1 MEVKDIKIITKEDY
15 EKLYKDRIN
24 FGFDS
29 IYFRYATAI
38 DELKTLKEKVE
49 GRNYDAW
56 AQQCK
61 GHFYK
66 TLEQLVQA
74 HKEN

>member
-1 MEVKDIKIITKEDY
+1 MEVENIKIITKEDY
-15 EKLYKDRIN
+15 EKLCKDRMD

-29 IYFRYATAI
+29 IYFRYAIAI
-38 DELKTLKEKVE
+38 DELRELKEKVE
-49 GRNYDAW
+49 GRSYYTW
-56 AQQCK
+56 AQQSK
-61 GHFYK
+61 GRFYK

>member
-1 MEVKDIKIITKEDY
+1 MEVENIKIITKEDY
-15 EKLYKDRIN
+15 EKLCKDRMD

-38 DELKTLKEKVE
+38 DELRELKEKVE
-49 GRNYDAW
+49 GRNFHIW
-56 AQQCK
+56 AQQSK
-61 GHFYK
+61 MHFYE
-66 TLEQLVQA
+66 TLEQLLQA